1 MLQEMLGNKGIKVQR
16 YRLRDSIHRV
26 DYISVQTRTR
36 GRLKRRS
43 YNVNGPICG
52 KNNNHFD

>member
-1 MLQEMLGNKGIKVQR
+1 MLQEILGNKGIKVQR

-26 DYISVQTRTR
+26 DYIGVQTRTR

-43 YNVNGPICG
+43 YNV
-52 KNNNHFD
+52 K